1 MTLDAQGAAD
11 TERPDRRA
19 PEAQPPPADDGGTRS
34 PRLWSSR
41 RVPAALVAVV
51 TLCVSGALLYD
62 VIAVR
67 SGQPGGAWRAHLAD
81 EWATRPVD
89 DPWLLIGGAV
99 AALLGL
105 WLLVLA
111 CTPGMRRLLP
121 LRTPEGC
128 AEVGAWLNRRGAEL
142 LLRDAALRV
151 PGVSRARV
159 RVGRHRVSARADVRF
174 RDAETVRGDLVQA
187 LHEQCRQLALAHTP
201 RLAVRTRHST
211 R

>member
-1 MTLDAQGAAD
+1 MTLDAHGAAD
-11 TERPDRRA
+11 TERPDRHA
-19 PEAQPPPADDGGTRS
+19 PEAQPLPPDDGGPGS
-34 PRLWSSR
+34 PRLWSPR
-41 RVPAALVAVV
+41 RVPAAVVAVV

-67 SGQPGGAWRAHLAD
+67 AGQPVGAWRTRLAHEL
-81 EWATRPVD
+81 ATRPVD
-89 DPWLLIGGAV
+89 DPWLLTGGVV
-99 AALLGL
+99 AAVLGL

-111 CTPGMRRLLP
+111 LTPGMRRLLP

-128 AEVGAWLNRRGAEL
+128 AEMGAWLDRRGAEL

-174 RDAETVRGDLVQA
+174 RDPETVRGELAQA

-201 RLAVRTRHST
+201 RLAVRTRRPT

>member
-11 TERPDRRA
+11 TARPGGHA
-19 PEAQPPPADDGGTRS
+19 PEAQPQPPDGGGTRS
-34 PRLWSSR
+34 PRLWSPR

-51 TLCVSGALLYD
+51 TLCVAGTLLYD
-62 VIAVR
+62 VIAAR
-67 SGQPGGAWRAHLAD
+67 AGQPDRAWRTRLAD
-81 EWATRPVD
+81 EFATRPVD

-99 AALLGL
+99 AAVLGL

-111 CTPGMRRLLP
+111 FTPGMRRLLP

-174 RDAETVRGDLVQA
+174 RDPETVRGELAQA

-201 RLAVRTRHST
+201 RLAVRTRQPT
-211 R
+211 G

>member
-1 MTLDAQGAAD
+1 MTPDAQGAGA
-11 TERPDRRA
+11 TERPGRHA
-19 PEAQPPPADDGGTRS
+19 PETQPLSPDDGGTRS

-51 TLCVSGALLYD
+51 ALCVTGAFLYD

-67 SGQPGGAWRAHLAD
+67 AGRPGGAWRTRLAD
-81 EWATRPVD
+81 ELATRPVD

-99 AALLGL
+99 AAVLGL

-111 CTPGMRRLLP
+111 FTPGMRRLLP

-174 RDAETVRGDLVQA
+174 RDPETVRGELVQA
-187 LHEQCRQLALAHTP
+187 LHEECRQLALAHTP
-201 RLAVRTRHST
+201 RPAVRTRRPT